1 MITGHMGHG
10 HSHGGQAHSHGGH
23 KESKNGTDTEPSV
36 TTVVIVNEPVLNV
49 NELEEPPVETSEAG
63 QPASLEDKIDEL
75 SSLKVHN
82 TPSRFQMGIMLAAI
96 QAGESGNKQEFN
108 NMESYSSEF
117 YYPLSLFDSRV
128 KQAHRAS

>member
-36 TTVVIVNEPVLNV
+36 TTVVIVNDPVLNI
-49 NELEEPPVETSEAG
+49 NELEEPPVETSET
-63 QPASLEDKIDEL
+63 EDEIDEL
-75 SSLKVHN
+75 SNQKVHN

-96 QAGESGNKQEFN
+96 QAGESANTQELT